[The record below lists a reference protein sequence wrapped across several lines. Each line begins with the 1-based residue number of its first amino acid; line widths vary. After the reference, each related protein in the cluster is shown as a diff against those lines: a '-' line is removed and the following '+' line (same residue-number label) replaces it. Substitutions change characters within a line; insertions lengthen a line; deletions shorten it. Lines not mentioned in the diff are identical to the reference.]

1 MYRHSHINNCEVNF
15 LKNLLCTTDGT
26 AHHDMLIIV
35 TVFVFEMTLSL
46 GFNCSI
52 EKIKEQMRHHTHVH
66 TYMCTYMYVCTY
78 MCARMYVVEKRKEH
92 IFIHICVH
100 IYVYVCMMSHLI
112 FYIHT
117 YVIYRDIP

>member
-52 EKIKEQMRHHTHVH
+52 EKIKEQMRHHH
-66 TYMCTYMYVCTY
+66 

-100 IYVYVCMMSHLI
+100 IYVYVYMML
-112 FYIHT
+112 T
-117 YVIYRDIP
+117 